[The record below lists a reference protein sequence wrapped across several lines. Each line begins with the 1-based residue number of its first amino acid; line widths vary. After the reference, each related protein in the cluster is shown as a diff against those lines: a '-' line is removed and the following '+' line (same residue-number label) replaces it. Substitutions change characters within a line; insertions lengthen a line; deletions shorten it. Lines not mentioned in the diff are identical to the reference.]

1 MIIQG
6 DSGKFLL
13 RSLMRGSSHTKHL
26 IHGDS
31 TTFLKF
37 QVAKSGTEP
46 HSWLELITESS
57 QFNWQRD
64 RGQSKQ
70 NRSKTMKISE
80 AIQKLQELMAQVG
93 DKEIEVDC
101 DDENGGSYNAVP
113 EFWFDGEETVVVRES
128 WSAE

>member
-1 MIIQG
+1 
-6 DSGKFLL
+6 
-13 RSLMRGSSHTKHL
+13 
-26 IHGDS
+26 
-31 TTFLKF
+31 
-37 QVAKSGTEP
+37 
-46 HSWLELITESS
+46 
-57 QFNWQRD
+57 
-64 RGQSKQ
+64 
-70 NRSKTMKISE
+70 MKISE